1 MGRYSARLSR
11 ERAYSMTMLITKFH
25 KLIQSKLLWGAFLV
39 VVIFSFVI
47 WGTAMPSKETR
58 NAAAPGLL
66 DGKPVPQEQ
75 FQRAYFSTYLT
86 VVMALGRQISTTP
99 EIDAQLR
106 EAAWQRIA
114 ALRAAN
120 GMGITASD
128 DEVVSAIQHHEGFS
142 YEGQFHPQ
150 IYKAFIQNF
159 LAQQGYGE
167 RMFEEHVRE
176 EIILQKI
183 RNILGH
189 ASLVTPL
196 EVQRAFRTVT
206 DRFIAEYVVLEPS
219 LVESSVKVTEDD
231 ARAYFEKD
239 PKLFTIPEQVRVDYV
254 RVAAMRF
261 IPKVSITD
269 DDVQNYYD
277 EHLLDFVDTNTTETA
292 DTETNLLDTL
302 TRYRP
307 IEDVKQ
313 EISNLLLEQKAME
326 EAEDAAMNFVVALTP
341 DRDGAAPDFDVAASN
356 ANLVIKSLAPFSAK
370 DEVAAIQNEA
380 EFKHA
385 AFELGES
392 PETYFSNPVRGSNEV
407 YVIALRQRLD
417 SRIPEFDEVKETVTT
432 IARNQ
437 ALHDALL
444 AKAGQIRGEAEK
456 ALVEKIGFAETLA
469 FYKLKPTKTEE
480 FSATTGLVETNAPDR
495 EILTSVLTLNQGE
508 ISEPTPVAGGILLTY
523 LAERKASDTVSLD
536 SVRPQLIQTI
546 RNQSARFNFE
556 AWENYLLKKANFVN
570 QRPPPGHDLDDDYD
584 DYDDTNEVEDAG

>member
-1 MGRYSARLSR
+1 
-11 ERAYSMTMLITKFH
+11 MTMLITKFH
-25 KLIQSKLLWGAFLV
+25 RLIQSKLLWGAFLV

-47 WGTAMPSKETR
+47 WGTAMPTKQER
-58 NAAAPGLL
+58 NAGAPGLL

-106 EAAWQRIA
+106 EAAWQRIV

-120 GMGITASD
+120 EMGITASD
-128 DEVVSAIQHHEGFS
+128 DEVISAIQHHEGFS

-150 IYKAFIQNF
+150 IYKAFVQNF

-176 EIILQKI
+176 EIILQKT

-206 DRFIAEYVVLEPS
+206 DRFIAEYVVLEPA

-231 ARAYFEKD
+231 ARAYFEKN

-254 RVAAMRF
+254 RLAATPF
-261 IPKVSITD
+261 IPNVTVTD
-269 DDVQNYYD
+269 DDVQGYYD
-277 EHLLDFVDTNTTETA
+277 EHLLDYVDTNATTTA

-313 EISNLLLEQKAME
+313 DITNLLLEQKAME
-326 EAEDAAMNFVVALTP
+326 AAEDAAMNFVVALTP

-356 ANLVIKSLAPFSAK
+356 ASLVVNSLAPFSTT
-370 DEVAAIQNEA
+370 DELPSLQNEA
-380 EFKHA
+380 AFKHA
-385 AFELGES
+385 AFELGEG

-417 SRIPEFDEVKETVTT
+417 SRAPEFSEVKETVTT
-432 IARNQ
+432 IARKQ

-444 AKAGQIRGEAEK
+444 AKAEQVRDEAEK
-456 ALVEKIGFAETLA
+456 ALAEKISFSETLA
-469 FYKLKPTKTEE
+469 FYKLKPVKTEE
-480 FSATTGLVETNAPDR
+480 FSATTGLADTNAPDR

-508 ISEPTPVAGGILLTY
+508 ISKPTPIETGILLTY
-523 LAERKASDTVSLD
+523 LAERKSSDTVSLD
-536 SVRPQLIQTI
+536 SIRPQLIQTI
-546 RNQSARFNFE
+546 RNQSARLNFE

-570 QRPPPGHDLDDDYD
+570 QRPAPNQDLDDEDYD
-584 DYDDTNEVEDAG
+584 GANEVEDAG